1 MLQDDT
7 LQSVNSSDVFSRWTV
22 VLYFFTGIT
31 PFFFVS
37 TIYNE
42 TAILSIGF
50 REKVQKSFWTFCDKF
65 PSMTDTPARN
75 SSMLCLRHRCSPQ
88 MYKLLRNLDKNRRF
102 FPWNVVKESLRSS
115 LDFSPLKRYS
125 MNNFIKR
132 PKCDDEDSRYA
143 AKSKASRGRCEPG
156 ESRPIPKITSELQS
170 EPQ

>member
-1 MLQDDT
+1 MLQDYAH
-7 LQSVNSSDVFSRWTV
+7 QSVKTSDEFTRWTV

-50 REKVQKSFWTFCDKF
+50 REKVEKSFWFFFDRIL
-65 PSMTDTPARN
+65 SMTDMYAGN
-75 SSMLCLRHRCSPQ
+75 SSMLCLGHRCSPQ
-88 MYKLLRNLDKNRRF
+88 MYKLLRNLDKNPRF

-125 MNNFIKR
+125 MGNFINR

-143 AKSKASRGRCEPG
+143 AKSQASRGWWEPG